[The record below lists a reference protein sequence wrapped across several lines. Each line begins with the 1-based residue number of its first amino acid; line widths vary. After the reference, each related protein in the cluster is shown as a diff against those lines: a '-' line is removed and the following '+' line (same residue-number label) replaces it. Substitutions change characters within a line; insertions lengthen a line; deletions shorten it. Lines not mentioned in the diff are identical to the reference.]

1 MDKKQARALAKE
13 RRDVLPA
20 SVKVGM
26 ERKIAGRIEAA
37 SWYREAGAVLSYVS
51 FRSEVSTA
59 KIHRR
64 ILRDGK
70 KLYLPKT
77 FPDSREMIFFE
88 TGDLERLVSGYR
100 GILEPEDTWPEWK
113 GRENTIMLMPGVAFD
128 EYGSRVGYGGG
139 YYDRFLSIHRGRI
152 CRCIMLAFEAQRVPE
167 IQREP
172 WDEMPDEIVTEHGS
186 QNMEK
191 R

>member
-20 SVKVGM
+20 SVKAEM

-100 GILEPEDTWPEWK
+100 GILEPEDTWSEWK
-113 GRENTIMLMPGVAFD
+113 GRAVLVMAEDIMTVSCRFTEDGFAVVSCLPLRLR
-128 EYGSRVGYGGG
+128 EYRKSSGNHGTR
-139 YYDRFLSIHRGRI
+139 
-152 CRCIMLAFEAQRVPE
+152 CRMRL
-167 IQREP
+167 
-172 WDEMPDEIVTEHGS
+172 
-186 QNMEK
+186 
-191 R
+191 